1 MLGGIEDLY
10 AYCVCVRACVL
21 AHFAPLV
28 AGESRRKVSDKG
40 TLGMG
45 LAWEQGEGQSY
56 GRLQPTTKAVDSLA
70 ASE

>member
-1 MLGGIEDLY
+1 MHIV
-10 AYCVCVRACVL
+10 CVCVCARTRVCVL
-21 AHFAPLV
+21 AHFAPSV
-28 AGESRRKVSDKG
+28 TGESRRKVSGKG

-45 LAWEQGEGQSY
+45 LAWEQGEGQSH